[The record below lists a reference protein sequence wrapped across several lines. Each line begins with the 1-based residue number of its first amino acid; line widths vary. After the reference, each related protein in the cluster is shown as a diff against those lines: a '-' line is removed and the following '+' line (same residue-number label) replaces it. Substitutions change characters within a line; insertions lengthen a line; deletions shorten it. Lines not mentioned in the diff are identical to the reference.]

1 MSKLQQHSC
10 SELKEQS
17 QSLYKYSYYMMIAA
31 CPYKSFGSVDE
42 VLQLKLNKLNF
53 KEVNKKYEE
62 LN

>member
-1 MSKLQQHSC
+1 
-10 SELKEQS
+10 
-17 QSLYKYSYYMMIAA
+17 MMIAA
-31 CPYKSFGSVDE
+31 CRYKSFGSVDE